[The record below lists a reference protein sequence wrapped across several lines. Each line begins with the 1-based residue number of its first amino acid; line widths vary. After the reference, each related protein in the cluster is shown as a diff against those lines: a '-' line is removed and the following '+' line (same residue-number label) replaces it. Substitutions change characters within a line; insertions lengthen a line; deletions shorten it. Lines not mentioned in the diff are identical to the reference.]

1 MDLDDARAVAAA
13 DPGRLLALASTGA
26 LIRELA
32 RGRLPSAAIVAG
44 AELGSASV
52 LVSDL
57 MPMEYADVLADLL
70 LELGAPVAASPAVLD
85 PTSDYPRAADLVV
98 VASVSGGE
106 HALLAALQLAAGR
119 GATVIAAAPEGSPIA
134 AAAAERRAL
143 LLLSPPDDPDATWWA
158 AYAGCVAA
166 FRGAAALEG
175 LADALDD
182 AAAELGPIRA
192 TYENPAKQLAVLDGP
207 LLLIATDGPGRILA
221 RALAAE
227 LGSTPFRP
235 VRCIDVRRG
244 IAELVD
250 IGRSAGGRGTH
261 DLFYDPLIDGGP
273 GSTPSWQLVL
283 LPTVR
288 GDELADDAVR
298 AAESIGAL
306 LSLSQPSDRAE
317 WTAAGLVLLAKIS
330 GAYRALQQRERE

>member
-1 MDLDDARAVAAA
+1 MDLDDARAVVAA
-13 DPGRLLALASTGA
+13 DSGRLLALAGTGA
-26 LIRELA
+26 LIRGFT
-32 RGRLPSAAIVAG
+32 RGRLPSAGVVEG
-44 AELGSASV
+44 AELGSAAV

-57 MPMEYADVLADLL
+57 MPVEYADVLADLL
-70 LELGAPVAASPAVLD
+70 VELGAPVASSPGILD
-85 PTSDYPRAADLVV
+85 PASDYPRAADLIVI
-98 VASVSGGE
+98 ASVSGAE

-119 GATVIAAAPEGSPIA
+119 GATVVVAAPEGSPIA
-134 AAAAERRAL
+134 AVAAERRAVL
-143 LLLSPPDDPDATWWA
+143 LVAPPDDPDAAWWA

-166 FRGAAALEG
+166 FRGAFALDG

-182 AAAELGPIRA
+182 AAAELGPVRA
-192 TYENPAKQLAVLDGP
+192 TYENTAKQLAVLDGP
-207 LLLIATDGPGRILA
+207 LLVIATDAPGRILG
-221 RALAAE
+221 RALVAE
-227 LGSTPFRP
+227 LGATPARP

-244 IAELVD
+244 IAELID
-250 IGRSAGGRGTH
+250 IGRSVGERGAP

-273 GSTPSWQLVL
+273 GTAQSWQLVL

-317 WTAAGLVLLAKIS
+317 WTAAGLVLLAKMS
-330 GAYRALQQRERE
+330 GAYRALQQPERE